1 MIAETPFINLN
12 TIPGLI
18 DFLNDDSTNFNDVLK
33 LNKVL
38 CKTGDDKKYSIVSY
52 NKKLLS
58 FDLIS
63 QSGLFRSVIMN
74 EKNNIV
80 SYSPSKS
87 FDLNTFM
94 KMYPDNSNQCLV
106 VEEFIEGAMIN
117 VFWNPLIGLSGG
129 WEIATR
135 NNVGAN
141 CSFFKHNG
149 SKSFRDMF
157 LEAAKDNNLII
168 EKLNNEC
175 CFTFVLQHPD
185 NRIVIPVKK
194 PQLYLVACYS
204 IVNSVNG
211 DIFVHNIP
219 LNNLKVWSFQK
230 NYDWLSTTIKFPKVY
245 PFTNYNELTQM
256 FDNNSSPYDLM
267 GLVIKNDNSG
277 VRTII
282 RNPVYE
288 EVKMLR
294 GNQPKLQFQYLELRK
309 QMKVKEYLVHF
320 GEHKEPFNQFK
331 NQLHQFTKAL
341 HNNYK
346 SCYIYKVKPLKEFSL
361 QFRTHMFN
369 IHKIYVSKLMEQK
382 KFVDFKV
389 VIEFVNNLD
398 TSLLMHSLNYN
409 LLQRNSDDLK
419 AEFQGF
425 INF

>member
-1 MIAETPFINLN
+1 MISDTPLISLN
-12 TIPGLI
+12 TIPGLV
-18 DFLNDDSTNFNDVLK
+18 DFLNDESTNYNDVLK

-38 CKTGDDKKYSIVSY
+38 CKTGEDTKYSIISY
-52 NKKLLS
+52 NKKFLS
-58 FDLIS
+58 FDLIA

-80 SYSPSKS
+80 SYSPSKA
-87 FDLNTFM
+87 FDLNTFK

-106 VEEFIEGAMIN
+106 AEEFIEGTMIN

-141 CSFFKHNG
+141 CSFFKQNG
-149 SKSFRDMF
+149 SKSFRVMF
-157 LEAAKDNNLII
+157 LEAAKENNLII

-175 CFTFVLQHPD
+175 CFSFVMQHPD
-185 NRIVIPVKK
+185 NRIVIPIKK

-204 IVNSVNG
+204 IENYDNG
-211 DIFVHNIP
+211 DILVYNIP
-219 LNNLKVWSFQK
+219 LNNLK
-230 NYDWLSTTIKFPKVY
+230 NYDWGSTTVKFPKEY
-245 PFTNYNELTQM
+245 MFTNYSELTEM
-256 FDNNSSPYDLM
+256 FDNNSLPYDVM
-267 GLVIKNDNSG
+267 GIVIKNNNSG
-277 VRTII
+277 TRSTI

-309 QMKVKEYLVHF
+309 QLKVKEYLLHF
-320 GEHKEPFNQFK
+320 NEHKEQFNQFK
-331 NQLHQFTKAL
+331 DQLHQFTKAL

-346 SCYIYKVKPLKEFSL
+346 SCYIYKTKPLKEYSP

-369 IHKIYVSKLMEQK
+369 IHKTYISKLMEQK
-382 KFVDFKV
+382 KFVDFKFV
-389 VIEFVNNLD
+389 VDFVNNLD

-409 LLQRNSDDLK
+409 LLQRNSDEVK
-419 AEFQGF
+419 AAF
-425 INF
+425 